1 MGQKVKMRRSTFFS
15 AIISLISFAYKMGLG
30 IYAMSLVL
38 MIASLSTLFVFIC
51 KIIFVKNITATRA
64 AKKKA
69 YIGMAT
75 TALLYSLVFVLFA
88 VLKVNNID
96 ISKQNNYQGW
106 IELLFIGFLLVMF
119 ILSLINLKG
128 ALEKTDI
135 MVIGL
140 KEMTFLSALTDLVI
154 IEGFVSRI
162 LRKYYELPVMDT
174 VDAWFPL
181 GVSAALLIIP
191 LIMFI
196 RAIRYQPETKES

>member
-196 RAIRYQPETKES
+196 RAIRYQPETK

>member
-1 MGQKVKMRRSTFFS
+1 
-15 AIISLISFAYKMGLG
+15 MGLG

-51 KIIFVKNITATRA
+51 KVIFVKNITGTRA

-69 YIGMAT
+69 YLGMAIS
-75 TALLYSLVFVLFA
+75 ALAYSLVFVLFA
-88 VLKVNNID
+88 VLKVFEID

-106 IELLFIGFLLVMF
+106 IEILFIAFLFIMF
-119 ILSLINLKG
+119 VLSLINLKG

-162 LRKYYELPVMDT
+162 ILTYYDVPVMTTIDE
-174 VDAWFPL
+174 WFPL
-181 GVSAALLIIP
+181 GVSAVLLIIP
-191 LIMFI
+191 LIMLI
-196 RAIRYQPETKES
+196 RFARYKAETK

>member
-1 MGQKVKMRRSTFFS
+1 MAERKKMRRATLFS

-51 KIIFVKNITATRA
+51 KIIFVKNITGTRA

-69 YIGMAT
+69 YIGMAV
-75 TALLYSLVFVLFA
+75 TALAYSLLFVLFA
-88 VLKVNNID
+88 VLKVYNID
-96 ISKQNNYQGW
+96 ISKENNYQGW
-106 IELLFIGFLLVMF
+106 IELLFIGFLLLMF

-162 LRKYYELPVMDT
+162 IRKYYELPVMDT

-181 GVSAALLIIP
+181 GVSAVLLLIP

-196 RAIRYQPETKES
+196 RAIRYQAETK

>member
-1 MGQKVKMRRSTFFS
+1 MGQKVKMRRTTLFS

-51 KIIFVKNITATRA
+51 KIIFVKNITANRA
-64 AKKKA
+64 SKKKA
-69 YIGMAT
+69 YLGMAIS
-75 TALLYSLVFVLFA
+75 ALLYSLVFVLFA
-88 VLKVNNID
+88 VLKVFDID
-96 ISKQNNYQGW
+96 ISKNSNYQGW
-106 IELLFIGFLLVMF
+106 IEILFIAFLFIMF

-162 LRKYYELPVMDT
+162 ILTYYDVPVMTTIDE
-174 VDAWFPL
+174 WFPL
-181 GVSAALLIIP
+181 GVSTLLLLIP

-196 RAIRYQPETKES
+196 RFVRYKAETK